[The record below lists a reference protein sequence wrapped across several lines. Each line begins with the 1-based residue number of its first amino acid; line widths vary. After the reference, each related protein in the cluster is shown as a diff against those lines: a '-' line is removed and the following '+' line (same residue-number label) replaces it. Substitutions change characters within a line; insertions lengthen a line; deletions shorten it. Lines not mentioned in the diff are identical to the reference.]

1 MIVKS
6 RPAAAK
12 ATILA
17 MPTFANVPETS
28 LFRFGRLAALA
39 VAACAMLMPLHEAR
53 AQASAPAAPAR
64 RQQCSGRQRDFAAER
79 KAVEDSRAW
88 TNYRFAA
95 AERECYGKFFVNHCI
110 NNAKEVQREELQVLR
125 KRELEVGEAE
135 RAHRAAER
143 DREQAL
149 RNAEFEA
156 SQPKRSASE
165 QSSREAFQKKQQE
178 QQLREAQR
186 QGEAPQRAANAQ
198 AYEKKQS
205 DFDARMQEAQQ
216 KGAEQAHQRQEN
228 VKAYEP
234 SSATSNSARRSWKSA
249 APRRRSSR
257 ARRRRRARSASEARH
272 RDCAAE
278 A

>member
-17 MPTFANVPETS
+17 MPTNAHVPETS

-39 VAACAMLMPLHEAR
+39 VAACAVLMPLREAR
-53 AQASAPAAPAR
+53 AQASAPAAPPAAN
-64 RQQCSGRQRDFAAER
+64 GQRDFAAER

-149 RNAEFEA
+149 RRAEFEA

-186 QGEAPQRAANAQ
+186 QGEAPQRPANAQ

-216 KGAEQAHQRQEN
+216 KGAEQARQRQDN
-228 VKAYEP
+228 VKAYE
-234 SSATSNSARRSWKSA
+234 AKQRDLEQRQKELEERRAKAKEQQGQAS
-249 APRRRSSR
+249 APRPFGF
-257 ARRRRRARSASEARH
+257 
-272 RDCAAE
+272 
-278 A
+278 